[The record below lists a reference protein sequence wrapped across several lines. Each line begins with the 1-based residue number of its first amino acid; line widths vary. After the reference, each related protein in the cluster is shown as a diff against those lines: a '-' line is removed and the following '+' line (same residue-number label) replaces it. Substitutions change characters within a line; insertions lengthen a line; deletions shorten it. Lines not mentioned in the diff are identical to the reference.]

1 MLRPS
6 KQSKAK
12 HCLLLRAGPTAAG
25 QQPPC
30 GAGKMPSVL
39 LLLVNNPQHPPS
51 LDFTPSVGRCL
62 LFEEWSAS
70 NSMTEHHE
78 WSRHTGLHTN
88 SHTRPITDIIVAPL
102 TNDSDLER
110 DPQSGNCVTT
120 VCRIV
125 PPLPMRPQLQVPTL
139 FVLFAPARHVKCDR
153 CEKKVQMCGQF
164 EQSH

>member
-88 SHTRPITDIIVAPL
+88 SHTRPITDIIVARRSIFADR
-102 TNDSDLER
+102 NVSDLGSRAGSAVGTEL
-110 DPQSGNCVTT
+110 STVTT

-125 PPLPMRPQLQVPTL
+125 RRL
-139 FVLFAPARHVKCDR
+139 
-153 CEKKVQMCGQF
+153 
-164 EQSH
+164 

>member
-30 GAGKMPSVL
+30 AAGKMPSVLL

-88 SHTRPITDIIVAPL
+88 SHTRPSTDIIVARL
-102 TNDSDLER
+102 SIFADHNVLDLGSAVGTEL
-110 DPQSGNCVTT
+110 STVTT

-125 PPLPMRPQLQVPTL
+125 RRL
-139 FVLFAPARHVKCDR
+139 
-153 CEKKVQMCGQF
+153 
-164 EQSH
+164 